1 MSFRTFNSIILSL
14 IAFAFMISV
23 STADENT
30 GTTTHANEEVTELA
44 SAGSEQTAVIQ
55 LTDPDIAAA
64 DDEEPD
70 CE

>member
-1 MSFRTFNSIILSL
+1 MSFRSVNSVILSL
-14 IAFAFMISV
+14 ITFAFLVSV
-23 STADENT
+23 STAQET
-30 GTTTHANEEVTELA
+30 SSTTSEEVTELA
-44 SAGSEQTAVIQ
+44 SASNEQTTVIQ